1 MQYSYFTVF
10 ANNFVTIRTHFRCIF
25 ILLSHCILELEIVIY
40 LLLHFYWPFNF
51 LNIYINMDSYCFHYP
66 MELQSLKIEL
76 PTDAQLILAQ
86 SHFVKTV
93 EDVSEC
99 LVNCVP
105 NIKYGVAFCEASGPC
120 LVRHAG
126 NDSTLELLA
135 TDYAFKLS
143 AGHSLII
150 LLKDAFP
157 INILPRLK
165 DVPEI
170 VSIYCATANPIEV
183 IFVETEQGRAVL
195 GVADGFR
202 SKGVE
207 ADTDIEDRKQFFR
220 KIGYKI

>member
-1 MQYSYFTVF
+1 
-10 ANNFVTIRTHFRCIF
+10 
-25 ILLSHCILELEIVIY
+25 
-40 LLLHFYWPFNF
+40 
-51 LNIYINMDSYCFHYP
+51 

-105 NIKYGVAFCEASGPC
+105 NIKYGIAFCEASGPC

-183 IFVETEQGRAVL
+183 IFVETEQGRAIL

-207 ADTDIEDRKQFFR
+207 ADTDIEDRKQFLR

>member
-1 MQYSYFTVF
+1 
-10 ANNFVTIRTHFRCIF
+10 
-25 ILLSHCILELEIVIY
+25 
-40 LLLHFYWPFNF
+40 
-51 LNIYINMDSYCFHYP
+51 

-76 PTDAQLILAQ
+76 PSDTQIILAQ
-86 SHFVKTV
+86 SHFIKTV

-105 NIKYGVAFCEASGPC
+105 NIKYGLAFCEASGPC
-120 LVRHAG
+120 LVRHSG
-126 NDSTLELLA
+126 NDSSLELLA

-150 LLKDAFP
+150 LIKEAFP

-170 VSIYCATANPIEV
+170 VNIYCATANPIE
-183 IFVETEQGRAVL
+183 IILVETEHGRAIV
-195 GVADGFR
+195 GVADGYR
-202 SKGVE
+202 PKGVE
-207 ADTDIEDRKQFFR
+207 ADTDIEDRKRFLR

>member
-1 MQYSYFTVF
+1 
-10 ANNFVTIRTHFRCIF
+10 
-25 ILLSHCILELEIVIY
+25 
-40 LLLHFYWPFNF
+40 
-51 LNIYINMDSYCFHYP
+51 MD
-66 MELQSLKIEL
+66 LQSLEIEL

-183 IFVETEQGRAVL
+183 IFVETEQGRAIL

-207 ADTDIEDRKQFFR
+207 ADTDIEDRKQFLR